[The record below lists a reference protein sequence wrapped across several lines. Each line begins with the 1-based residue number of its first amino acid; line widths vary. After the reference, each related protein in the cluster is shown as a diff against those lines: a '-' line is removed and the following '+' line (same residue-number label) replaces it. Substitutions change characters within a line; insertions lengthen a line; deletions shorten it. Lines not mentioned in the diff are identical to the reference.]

1 MESYVC
7 PYSSSCILL
16 PVMSTV
22 TAACNAADRG
32 ATLRYVHRS
41 LLVSDL
47 RDRQHPVFAWRR
59 TWWKQR
65 ANSNNGVVLDLQSD
79 NRRRFIK
86 FKLSPVAAPCVMSQV
101 R

>member
-1 MESYVC
+1 MLSAVAA
-7 PYSSSCILL
+7 PTRRRGSRNRTFDGVIRVPIQQGSLL

-22 TAACNAADRG
+22 AAACNAADRG

-47 RDRQHPVFAWRR
+47 RDRQHPVFVWRR

-65 ANSNNGVVLDLQSD
+65 ANSNNGVVLDLQ
-79 NRRRFIK
+79 
-86 FKLSPVAAPCVMSQV
+86 
-101 R
+101 